1 MQTQFHQPV
10 LLCSTNESAYS
21 VKRRNRSNESKRQIE
36 GVADREESDK
46 SGRWTEGKMADRG
59 GSQGGR
65 SRSGQ
70 LIGTAAGAVDRGEDG
85 GSGWQ
90 PGPPVG
96 AVFRNEQET
105 GRGKEKAHSSDDD
118 IKNLLNT
125 NILYLDIFFHAQKLV
140 F

>member
-1 MQTQFHQPV
+1 
-10 LLCSTNESAYS
+10 
-21 VKRRNRSNESKRQIE
+21 
-36 GVADREESDK
+36 
-46 SGRWTEGKMADRG
+46 MADRG